1 MENTNVN
8 TVQAIELLQDE
19 VERGND
25 NGLVMKMRFCA
36 GGEPVMAEV
45 RAGGIYV
52 FDLPVKIEPPLPPL
66 PESTP
71 PSAPNAEVE
80 EVKSNILGWLTL
92 ALKETARLNVKGR
105 ESMCELVMSEVLNAM
120 KTVRRYVC

>member
-52 FDLPVKIEPPLPPL
+52 FDLPVKIEPPLS
-66 PESTP
+66 ESTP

-92 ALKETARLNVKGR
+92 ALKETARLNIPGR
-105 ESMCELVMSEVLNAM
+105 RSMADMVMSEIQNTMSV
-120 KTVRRYVC
+120 VRKYIC

>member
-8 TVQAIELLQDE
+8 VHQVIERLQDE

-25 NGLVMKMRFCA
+25 GGLRLKMRFCA
-36 GGEPVMAEV
+36 GGEPAIAEV
-45 RAGGIYV
+45 RVGGAPV
-52 FDLPVKIEPPLPPL
+52 FDLPVEIEPPL

-92 ALKETARLNVKGR
+92 ALRETARLNVSGR
-105 ESMCELVMSEVLNAM
+105 RSMADMVMSEIQSTMSV
-120 KTVRRYVC
+120 VRRYVC

>member
-52 FDLPVKIEPPLPPL
+52 FDLPVKIEPPLP
-66 PESTP
+66 ESTP

-105 ESMCELVMSEVLNAM
+105 ESMCELVISEVLNAM

>member
-8 TVQAIELLQDE
+8 AHQVIELLQDE

-25 NGLVMKMRFCA
+25 GGLRLKMRFCA
-36 GGEPVMAEV
+36 GGEPVAAEV
-45 RAGGIYV
+45 RVGGTPV
-52 FDLPVKIEPPLPPL
+52 FDLPVKIEPPL

-92 ALKETARLNVKGR
+92 ALKETARLNIHGR
-105 ESMCELVMSEVLNAM
+105 MSMADMAMSEIQNTMSV
-120 KTVRRYVC
+120 VRRYIC

>member
-8 TVQAIELLQDE
+8 TVKAIELLQDE
-19 VERGND
+19 VEHGND

-45 RAGGIYV
+45 CAGGTSV
-52 FDLPVKIEPPLPPL
+52 FDLPVEIEPPL

-80 EVKSNILGWLTL
+80 EVKSNILGWLKL
-92 ALKETARLNVKGR
+92 ALV
-105 ESMCELVMSEVLNAM
+105 
-120 KTVRRYVC
+120 

>member
-52 FDLPVKIEPPLPPL
+52 FDLPVKIEPPLP
-66 PESTP
+66 ESTP

-105 ESMCELVMSEVLNAM
+105 ESMCDLVMSEVLNAM